1 LALLRAT
8 YIKTNVENF
17 VLFNLHSTHVPLFS
31 SFMDGT
37 ILVFAT
43 FNTEQAQKHA
53 VSRVQLVSLFVFI
66 FYFFNFK
73 VYLKKYV

>member
-1 LALLRAT
+1 MALLRVT

-17 VLFNLHSTHVPLFS
+17 VLFNLHNIHVPLFS

-53 VSRVQLVSLFVFI
+53 VSCVQLVSLFVFI
-66 FYFFNFK
+66 FLI
-73 VYLKKYV
+73 LKFI